1 MAGKESID
9 SEFKVISR
17 KDQLGD
23 DYEKELSKMKSRVD
37 IPIEAFQSLDD
48 EFVPTDG
55 MGRNNSILA
64 LARDAK
70 MKMAEHL
77 ENQQRRKDAVKAS
90 RAKYGFR

>member
-1 MAGKESID
+1 M
-9 SEFKVISR
+9 
-17 KDQLGD
+17 
-23 DYEKELSKMKSRVD
+23 D
-37 IPIEAFQSLDD
+37 IPLEAFKDIDD
-48 EFVPTDG
+48 EFMPSEG
-55 MGRNNSILA
+55 MQRNNSIMS